1 MPVDSYQTKLF
12 EKLIKFRDFVVKMFL
27 KNNKIERF

>member
-1 MPVDSYQTKLF
+1 MPVDSYQIKLI